1 MAALALV
8 AAACLAAVD
17 APWAEYVGMTVRERV
32 RAPKPHPRL
41 LADAD
46 AFARLRAD
54 TNELARIGR
63 DRVLFEAEQMRR
75 FPLPTR
81 QLEGRRL
88 LTVSQRALSRILAL
102 AMAYRLEGDPRH
114 AERALAEAEAVCAFR
129 DWNPSHFLDTAE
141 MTLAVAI
148 AYDWLYD
155 AMPPAR
161 RAKLRD
167 GLLRHGLREPNG
179 APKTGGWAR
188 ATNNWGPVCHA
199 AMAAGAIAVMEDE
212 PALAEKILVRTVL
225 ALPVPMRAYAPD
237 GGYPE
242 GPGFYWGYGTDF
254 TALAIEAVERVCG
267 EDFALCRRPGFR
279 ETTDYMD
286 LMTGPTGIKFNYSD
300 AGISP
305 RQDLLA
311 RRTTQAGCWWL
322 ARRFGRPDALATF
335 EIPLYRAH
343 CADRVPLDPTPRRAF
358 HRLFPLTLLW
368 LQTPPAGTSATSA
381 PLCRL
386 LDGEV
391 PVSVQRTGW
400 DPEAWFVG
408 LKGGSPSASHGHMDA
423 GSFVLD
429 AKGVRWAVDLGSEDY
444 HRMESAGR
452 DVWNRAQ
459 ASGRWKLFRLGPAGH
474 NVLRIDDGYQYVG
487 GFARFAAFSDGPVS
501 KAALDLC
508 TLYPGVAHA
517 SRTGTLLPG
526 GGYALEDAV
535 EGLVPGAVVS
545 WQMLTPARVKEANG
559 NRLVLA
565 RRRPDREEVELALT
579 VSDRHARWHAEDVS
593 AAQGPDESPNPG
605 LTRVYFTVMA
615 PENGRVGYAVRFE

>member
-1 MAALALV
+1 MAAVALLTAV
-8 AAACLAAVD
+8 CAAAG
-17 APWAEYVGMTVRERV
+17 APWAEYVEMTVRERV
-32 RAPKPHPRL
+32 RNPKPHPRL

-46 AFARLRAD
+46 DFARLRAD
-54 TNELARIGR
+54 TNELVRIGR
-63 DRVLFEAEQMRR
+63 ERVLFEAEQMRR
-75 FPLPTR
+75 FPLPAR

-88 LTVSQRALSRILAL
+88 LAVSQRALSRILAL
-102 AMAYRLEGDPRH
+102 AMAYRLGGDVRF

-141 MTLAVAI
+141 MALAVAV

-155 AMPPAR
+155 AMPPER
-161 RAKLRD
+161 RAKIRD

-179 APKTGGWAR
+179 APKSGGWAK

-199 AMAAGAIAVMEDE
+199 GLAAGAVAVMEDE
-212 PALAEKILVRTVL
+212 PALAEKILVRAAL
-225 ALPVPMRAYAPD
+225 ALPAPMRSYAPD

-242 GPGFYWGYGTDF
+242 GPGFYWGYATDF
-254 TALAIEAVERVCG
+254 TAVAIEVLERACG
-267 EDFALCRRPGFR
+267 EDFALCRQPGFR
-279 ETTDYMD
+279 ETVDYMD
-286 LMTGPTGIKFNYSD
+286 LMTGPSGLKFNYAD

-311 RRTTQAGCWWL
+311 RRATQAGCWWL

-343 CADRVPLDPTPRRAF
+343 CADRTELAPTPRRAF
-358 HRLFPLTLLW
+358 QRLFPLTLLW
-368 LQTPPAGTSATSA
+368 LQPAPPAACTSA

-391 PVSVQRTGW
+391 PVSVQRSGW
-400 DPEAWFVG
+400 DADAWFVG

-452 DVWNRAQ
+452 NLWSTAQ
-459 ASGRWKLFRLGPAGH
+459 KSDRWKMFRLGPAGH
-474 NVLRIDDGYQYVG
+474 NILRVNESAQYVG
-487 GFARFAAFSDGPVS
+487 GFARFASFSDGPVP
-501 KAALDLC
+501 KAALDLL
-508 TLYPGVAHA
+508 TLYPGVSHA

-526 GGYALEDAV
+526 GGYVLEDAV
-535 EGLVPGAVVS
+535 EGLAPGSVVR
-545 WQMLTPARVKEANG
+545 WQMLTPARVKDARG

-565 RRRPDREEVELALT
+565 RRRPDREEAELVLT
-579 VSDRHARWHAEDVS
+579 VSDRYARWEVEDVG

-605 LTRVYFTVMA
+605 VTRVSFAVMA
-615 PENGRVGYAVRFE
+615 PEDGRVGYAVRFE